1 MDAAGEEGE
10 RGGKNEQA
18 AGATKMGT
26 AVHGSYFQVQ
36 ATHTKKKTFPRA
48 KAAKSSSNCAINTG
62 HERLFPA
69 PIQQFDLNRYSLSLP
84 PSIGKSVVITIKC
97 SSHHCWA

>member
-36 ATHTKKKTFPRA
+36 ATHTKKKNFSEG
-48 KAAKSSSNCAINTG
+48 KSSK
-62 HERLFPA
+62 E
-69 PIQQFDLNRYSLSLP
+69 QQ
-84 PSIGKSVVITIKC
+84 
-97 SSHHCWA
+97 